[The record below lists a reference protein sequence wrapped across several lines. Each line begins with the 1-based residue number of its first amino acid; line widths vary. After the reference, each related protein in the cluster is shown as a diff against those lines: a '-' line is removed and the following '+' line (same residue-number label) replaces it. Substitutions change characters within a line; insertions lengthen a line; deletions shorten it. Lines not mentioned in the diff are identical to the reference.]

1 MNGIERHAALQ
12 KILDELELPGK
23 VVAAS
28 VGAGVSRFEVV
39 PAPGV
44 SLRKFEKAAPMIAKR
59 FHVPAV
65 RIAVIWGTHR
75 FGIEIPNERRRK
87 VNLRNVLADAAPR
100 ADKMRLPVVLGT
112 DLKNKPV
119 AFDLA
124 AAPHVLVAGSDENEK
139 DACLDAMIAGLVC
152 RFAPDELKFI
162 MIDSQR
168 RNFEKYGALPHLL
181 PPLAADPAEALNAL
195 RWAADEIDRRN
206 RMCIRWHVK
215 TCYELIR
222 LASEAEDGKE
232 RPARLP
238 YVVVVAG
245 ELADLMAGKNRRKIE
260 MALCS
265 VALRG
270 RPAGIHLVV
279 GTSQLR
285 RGSLTGVIKAVL
297 PTRIAFRTD
306 TDTERLLVLDRR
318 DAELLTGGGDL
329 LLETSDCKITRVQCA
344 SLPPRE
350 LENAAYPAVRLL
362 EETNRR
368 QLP

>member
-1 MNGIERHAALQ
+1 MNGTGRREILQ

-28 VGAGVSRFEVV
+28 VGASVSRFEVV

-44 SLRKFEKAAPMIAKR
+44 SLRKFEKAAPIIAKK

-65 RIAVIWGTHR
+65 RIAVLPGTHR
-75 FGIEIPNERRRK
+75 FGIEIPSERRRK
-87 VNLRNVLADAAPR
+87 VDLRKVLADAAPR

-112 DLKNKPV
+112 DLKNQPV
-119 AFDLA
+119 VFDLTTA
-124 AAPHVLVAGSDENEK
+124 LHVLVAGSDKNEK
-139 DACLDAMIAGLVC
+139 DAFLDTMIAGLVC

-168 RNFEKYGALPHLL
+168 GNLEKYGALPHLL

-215 TCYELIR
+215 TCHELIR
-222 LASEAEDGKE
+222 LASEPGDAEE

-238 YVVVVAG
+238 YVVVVVS
-245 ELADLMAGKNRRKIE
+245 ELAELMTGKGRRKIE
-260 MALCS
+260 MELCS
-265 VALRG
+265 VALGG

-285 RGSLTGVIKAVL
+285 CGSLTGVIKATL
-297 PTRIAFRTD
+297 PTRIAFKTA
-306 TDTERLLVLDRR
+306 TETESRLILDRS
-318 DAELLTGGGDL
+318 DAKHLTGDGDL
-329 LLETSDCKITRVQCA
+329 LLETVDCKVTRAQCA
-344 SLPPRE
+344 TIPSRE
-350 LENAAYPAVRLL
+350 LDNVGHSVCELN
-362 EETNRR
+362 T
-368 QLP
+368 